1 MQIIFLS
8 CLTDSINHLVS
19 DKLLHLAMDGP
30 NVNWLVL
37 GILDDKL
44 EDDNFA
50 KTLHIG
56 NCTQLIIHGA
66 HKEGIHDSVWNLDKL
81 PKSLF

>member
-1 MQIIFLS
+1 
-8 CLTDSINHLVS
+8 
-19 DKLLHLAMDGP
+19 MDGP

-44 EDDNFA
+44 ETHNFA

-56 NCTQLIIHGA
+56 NCVQHIHGA
-66 HKEGIHDSVWNLDKL
+66 LKEGIHDTVWNLDKL
-81 PKSLF
+81 AKSLF